1 MPLKIFSSKINR
13 GTGVSGQGLR
23 EEGRG
28 KILRNLAWGRGV
40 ASGEGTRVVQS
51 TPPVEV
57 VGWRARGPRDPK
69 RLGRSGPSPWSG
81 HGWENSIF
89 KSHCGLSVAKGNEK
103 RVCERV
109 CM

>member
-1 MPLKIFSSKINR
+1 MR
-13 GTGVSGQGLR
+13 GDIEELALGQ
-23 EEGRG
+23 
-28 KILRNLAWGRGV
+28 
-40 ASGEGTRVVQS
+40 GEGTRGVQS
-51 TPPVEV
+51 TPAPVEV

-69 RLGRSGPSPWSG
+69 RLGRSSPSPRSG

-89 KSHCGLSVAKGNEK
+89 KSHCGFSVAKGNEK